1 MKYFAFFFVLVT
13 LSTAAKAQAFPEA
26 FMGRWKG
33 EITWYQQGKA
43 APQKIPAQLRV
54 LPADSAGH
62 FTWQIIYG
70 AEEKDNRPYILK
82 PVDTAK
88 GHWVIDERNGIVLDQ
103 YWIGGRFSGAFRLE
117 AVTIVNSY
125 WIEGEELMI
134 EFYTISNKS
143 PNRTGEGTD
152 ASPHVDSFR
161 LGGYQKG
168 VLRKVKS
175 EK

>member
-1 MKYFAFFFVLVT
+1 MRSLALVCLLVL
-13 LSTAAKAQAFPEA
+13 SAAAAQAQAFPDA
-26 FMGRWKG
+26 FVGRWKG
-33 EITWYQQGKA
+33 EITWYQSGKP

-54 LPADSAGH
+54 LAADSAGH

-82 PVDTAK
+82 PIDSAK

-103 YWIGGRFSGAFRLE
+103 YWLGGRFSGAFRLE

-143 PNRTGEGTD
+143 PNRTGEGTE

-175 EK
+175 E